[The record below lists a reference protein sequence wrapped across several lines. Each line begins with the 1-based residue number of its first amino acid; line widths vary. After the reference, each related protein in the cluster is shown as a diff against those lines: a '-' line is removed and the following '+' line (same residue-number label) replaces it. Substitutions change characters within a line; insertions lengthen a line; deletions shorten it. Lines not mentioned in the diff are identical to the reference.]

1 MFTPCG
7 LMHRRSYRIF
17 SSSHL
22 EVYGSRVTLFS
33 FVLRPSFSTLMA
45 SVKNKAHFSCKQ
57 CHGGRPACARCLQK
71 GRACKYDV
79 EEGVTRQ
86 QDLYLRLRSI
96 QEELAQM
103 NELVH
108 RLRHGSETYAIEL
121 LARLRIGEDVARL
134 IGPGTQWLN
143 RCVCFAEVY
152 RLVV

>member
-1 MFTPCG
+1 
-7 LMHRRSYRIF
+7 
-17 SSSHL
+17 
-22 EVYGSRVTLFS
+22 
-33 FVLRPSFSTLMA
+33 
-45 SVKNKAHFSCKQ
+45 
-57 CHGGRPACARCLQK
+57 
-71 GRACKYDV
+71 
-79 EEGVTRQ
+79 
-86 QDLYLRLRSI
+86 
-96 QEELAQM
+96 M